1 VFAGVEV
8 FVGVHVGVGVLVG
21 VAVAPPPQAQRR
33 LQLSGHPA
41 PSSQWVNGSPPPPRL
56 KQYISQSDGLQ
67 NPPAACASRVSV
79 ASNSTS
85 CPPTSIPARMSMIF
99 RAFRYLVKG
108 DTAEAV
114 ACRNEER
121 VLANRVKQNAIARG
135 INRKRERSRA
145 TCRYTT
151 TKHCRRLQQKLPHCW
166 TSQRPSTVGL
176 TPNHIQGPQ
185 SADLP

>member
-1 VFAGVEV
+1 MVGVRVGVGV
-8 FVGVHVGVGVLVG
+8 FVGVE
-21 VAVAPPPQAQRR
+21 VAPPPLHSQRFSHW
-33 LQLSGHPA
+33 LPGHPY
-41 PSSQWVNGSPPPPRL
+41 PSLQFSPGSPPPPRIE
-56 KQYISQSDGLQ
+56 QYVSQSDSKHS
-67 NPPAACASRVSV
+67 ACASRVCV

-114 ACRNEER
+114 ACRYEER

-135 INRKRERSRA
+135 ITRKRERSRA
-145 TCRYTT
+145 NCRYTT
-151 TKHCRRLQQKLPHCW
+151 TEHCRRLQQKLPHCW

>member
-1 VFAGVEV
+1 VIVGVRVGVGV
-8 FVGVHVGVGVLVG
+8 FVGVE
-21 VAVAPPPQAQRR
+21 VAPPPLHSQRPSHR
-33 LQLSGHPA
+33 LPGHPD
-41 PSSQWVNGSPPPPRL
+41 PSLHTSPGSPPPPRIE
-56 KQYISQSDGLQ
+56 QYVSQSDSKQ
-67 NPPAACASRVSV
+67 ENWACASRVCV

-135 INRKRERSRA
+135 ITRKRERSRA
-145 TCRYTT
+145 NCRYTT
-151 TKHCRRLQQKLPHCW
+151 TEHCRRLQQKSPHFW
-166 TSQRPSTVGL
+166 TSQRPTAVGL
-176 TPNHIQGPQ
+176 PSIHIQN
-185 SADLP
+185 LNR

>member
-1 VFAGVEV
+1 MAGVRVGV
-8 FVGVHVGVGVLVG
+8 FVGVE
-21 VAVAPPPQAQRR
+21 VAPPPLHSQRNSHR
-33 LQLSGHPA
+33 LPGHPD
-41 PSSQWVNGSPPPPRL
+41 PSLHISPGSPPPPRL
-56 KQYISQSDGLQ
+56 EQYVSQSDSKQ
-67 NPPAACASRVSV
+67 NWACASRVCV

-135 INRKRERSRA
+135 ITRKRERSRA

-176 TPNHIQGPQ
+176 TPNHIQSPQ